1 MRRQRRTM
9 IMTALVGILIYSF
22 CLFILSQ
29 FVQQDQINHLAALR
43 NDYQLIKKEQRQRLL
58 KAWANDHQ
66 LTIVSDVNQP
76 QTLRQK
82 QVHDALQQNQLDSAN
97 PYHLQHFRGQRYLL
111 YLLDTT
117 DNNHVQVMVKKYQT
131 VWQHSNLVGIFSFI
145 YMIFWLIILLAQYLT
160 YRQQRRYLQ
169 AVVQKLQQIKA
180 NEQTESLITK
190 ENTPYTSLIH
200 AVNALDKHNQHQV
213 EANSLLKRRFQSLMG
228 HLPVGIMLLDNQG
241 NVLLH
246 NQMLAVILG
255 KQIATNQHPFVEDIQ
270 TYALS
275 RMIEHTLRKNRNHH
289 RQIQLYG
296 DSDRFVD
303 ANVIRIAHSTEDL
316 EQQVIVILYDLT
328 PIHQLEQQRV
338 DFLDKVSQKLQPSV
352 QQMTTE
358 IAQLLSTKQFDIQ
371 LVEQLQEQVQNLNE
385 LLTDTIALNHYSQQD
400 NTLPQRFNI
409 EELIQQILTKQDSA
423 LKKRQLQ
430 VEVKIKGNKWI
441 SSYPQE
447 LQEIIQNLISNAVK
461 YNKEHGQILVLS
473 EHNEVENYLNL
484 TVQDSGIGIA
494 KAEQKQIFERF
505 YQVNPQKKSGSGL
518 GLAIVQAAVQTLNGT
533 IKLTSQLNQGTSV
546 KVHIPL

>member
-1 MRRQRRTM
+1 
-9 IMTALVGILIYSF
+9 
-22 CLFILSQ
+22 
-29 FVQQDQINHLAALR
+29 
-43 NDYQLIKKEQRQRLL
+43 
-58 KAWANDHQ
+58 
-66 LTIVSDVNQP
+66 
-76 QTLRQK
+76 
-82 QVHDALQQNQLDSAN
+82 
-97 PYHLQHFRGQRYLL
+97 
-111 YLLDTT
+111 
-117 DNNHVQVMVKKYQT
+117 
-131 VWQHSNLVGIFSFI
+131 
-145 YMIFWLIILLAQYLT
+145 
-160 YRQQRRYLQ
+160 
-169 AVVQKLQQIKA
+169 
-180 NEQTESLITK
+180 
-190 ENTPYTSLIH
+190 
-200 AVNALDKHNQHQV
+200 
-213 EANSLLKRRFQSLMG
+213 LMG
-228 HLPVGIMLLDNQG
+228 HLPVGVMLLDNQG

-246 NQMLAVILG
+246 NPMLAVILG
-255 KQIATNQHPFVEDIQ
+255 KQIAANQHPFVEDIQ

-303 ANVIRIAHSTEDL
+303 ANVIRIAHSAEDL
-316 EQQVIVILYDLT
+316 EQPVIVILYDLT

-494 KAEQKQIFERF
+494 EAEQKQIFERF

-518 GLAIVQAAVQTLNGT
+518 G
-533 IKLTSQLNQGTSV
+533 
-546 KVHIPL
+546 